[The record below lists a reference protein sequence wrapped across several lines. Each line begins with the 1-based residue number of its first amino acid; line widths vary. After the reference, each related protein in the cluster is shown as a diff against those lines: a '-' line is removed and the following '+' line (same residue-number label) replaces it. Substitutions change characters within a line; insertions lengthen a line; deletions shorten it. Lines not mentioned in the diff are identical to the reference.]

1 MQNPATPNLDFLPQ
15 LSVDAKPRVEGNIE
29 VTNVVDGRGTDSDFY
44 TLDEPVWETVKRDLL
59 SVWTKLR
66 CVVFPQANQK
76 LLRNWDLWGPL
87 FICIFV
93 ALMLHSSNSSG
104 AQPKFTEAFFIVWV
118 GSFVVTLNIKLL
130 GGTISIFQTLCILG
144 YCLLPLAIDV
154 LICKLVSVSEGGV
167 VSLLVR
173 LLTTICTVAWAQYA
187 ATTFLSGS
195 YPEKRKGL
203 ALYPVCFFYVVVA
216 WLILSYTHYSK

>member
-1 MQNPATPNLDFLPQ
+1 
-15 LSVDAKPRVEGNIE
+15 LSVDARPRIEGNIE
-29 VTNVVDGRGTDSDFY
+29 VTAAVDDGGKDSDFY
-44 TLDEPVWETVKRDLL
+44 TLDEPVWETVVEAKQLFRHALFSRKLTRSCCEIVRAYFIL
-59 SVWTKLR
+59 SR
-66 CVVFPQANQK
+66 QNSFYISG
-76 LLRNWDLWGPL
+76 DLWGPL

-154 LICKLVSVSEGGV
+154 LICKLVSVSEGGII
-167 VSLLVR
+167 SLLVR